1 MCVCVCVRKPC
12 VVVFLSVSVAVC
24 VASYMSFS
32 GYAGASGSVCIYSS
46 VVLSG
51 EVTVWVRVY
60 PCASVCEC
68 TCVCV
73 SVSLAVPVCLYV

>member
-1 MCVCVCVRKPC
+1 M
-12 VVVFLSVSVAVC
+12 VFLSVSVAVC

-32 GYAGASGSVCIYSS
+32 GYAGASASVCIYSS

-60 PCASVCEC
+60 PCASVCVFKTVC
-68 TCVCV
+68 FSVCV
-73 SVSLAVPVCLYV
+73 GMSPTEPPRIKQVLLGARS